1 MVSALVKD
9 SSSLLTRMYR
19 LADLLPFCCIG
30 FLEARKIPF
39 RLTPNIQSLIGP
51 LLLQGRFI
59 PSMVTVASALNNAH
73 NDLEPA
79 LRLLLRDD
87 IVAWYTSKSMSKP
100 DAKTRDLEKQLMD
113 RIMRNVMNIQT
124 RIAECAPK
132 VSSGEEEE
140 NKKKEVLKK
149 DPVDLKVKELVKEA
163 TDPRRLC
170 MMPSNYQAW
179 L

>member
-1 MVSALVKD
+1 
-9 SSSLLTRMYR
+9 
-19 LADLLPFCCIG
+19 
-30 FLEARKIPF
+30 
-39 RLTPNIQSLIGP
+39 
-51 LLLQGRFI
+51 
-59 PSMVTVASALNNAH
+59 MVTVASALNHAH

-132 VSSGEEEE
+132 ATSGEEEE